1 MTGII
6 LLAAGES
13 KRFGAP
19 KQLVEFGGKTLI
31 RRAAETALEANP
43 GPVNV
48 VLGAV
53 DQPCREALAGMPVN
67 IVINLPEI
75 R

>member
-19 KQLVEFGGKTLI
+19 KQLAEIDGQTLLQ
-31 RRAAETALEANP
+31 RAAETALT
-43 GPVNV
+43 
-48 VLGAV
+48 
-53 DQPCREALAGMPVN
+53 AGMTAKIAEGIVYVAYAKGGTKVPV
-67 IVINLPEI
+67 VVAGVGVK
-75 R
+75 